1 MFTGIVQAIGQIESV
16 LPQSTV
22 YRGQSTEP
30 AEATLGDTAWTD
42 QQGLRLMVTWGGL
55 DHSDVHEGDSIALN
69 GACMTV
75 LRPDEHGFAVDIS
88 RESLNRTVG
97 LSEPGVVN
105 LEKAMR
111 ASDRLGGHMVS
122 GHVDTTASIIGL
134 DRVDESVR
142 LQIALPVSLSHFVT
156 EKGSIAVHG
165 VSLTVN
171 SLVDGQGPDGQTVIS
186 INLIPHTWQS
196 TTLSQKKVGDLVNIE
211 VDPMARQVA
220 RILERLHGLEERRA

>member
-22 YRGQSTEP
+22 YRGQSAQP
-30 AEATLGDTAWTD
+30 AESAVCETAWTD
-42 QQGLRLMVTWGGL
+42 QQGLRLLVAWGGL
-55 DHSDVHEGDSIALN
+55 DNSDVQEGDSIAIN

-97 LSEPGVVN
+97 LSDPGPVN

-122 GHVDTTASIIGL
+122 GHVDTTASIVGL
-134 DRVDESVR
+134 DRMDESVR
-142 LQIALPVSLSHFVT
+142 LQIALPSSLSPFVT

-171 SLVDGQGPDGQTVIS
+171 SLVDGQGPEGQTVIS

-196 TTLSQKKVGDLVNIE
+196 TTLSYKKVGDLVNIE

-220 RILERLHGLEERRA
+220 RILERLHGMDERRA